1 MKKVILIA
9 SLLSCVA
16 FWIYKQNN
24 NTIATLEERA
34 PASAT
39 KIFKY
44 YEEGYKCLNL
54 NGETIETH
62 RDALLMQENGD
73 ICRLGNGCND
83 SIHCDADLDSLTV
96 SADQRWLAF
105 DGHIYMRE

>member
-1 MKKVILIA
+1 MSGV
-9 SLLSCVA
+9 V
-16 FWIYKQNN
+16 FWICSKTRN
-24 NTIATLEERA
+24 IEATVVERK
-34 PASAT
+34 PQSIS
-39 KIFKY
+39 KVFKY

-54 NGETIETH
+54 EGQTIETH

-83 SIHCDADLDSLTV
+83 SIHCGMDVGSLTV